1 MILKELVLQN
11 IGVYSGI
18 QQLEFQ
24 TTPEAPV
31 ILVGGMNGCGKTTIL
46 DALQLA
52 LYGRRSPGARKYRGS
67 YDSFLRDLVNKN
79 ANNDEARVSVS
90 FSLIEDGADK
100 NFEIDRSWMKSV
112 TRSAAAESLVVKIN
126 GHHDVVAT
134 ERWDDII
141 ESILPQE
148 IAQLFFFD
156 GEKIEQ
162 LADPVSSAKVLE
174 TAISSLLGVGIVD
187 RLRSDLSTIQRRWT
201 VSELDESA
209 RIAVEEMETR
219 IADSHVAISEHVQR
233 RAALQNRFDQSSR
246 ELVAAKERFVQGG
259 GELAADID
267 ALDSDFKQSK
277 NEQALLHQQA
287 VDLAGGS
294 LPLRLVGGLR
304 DRARMQAS
312 VEQTAELQQLT
323 LEQLM
328 ERDQLL
334 IDVLESSIP
343 DTAVRKE
350 IEQFLIK
357 DRSVRE
363 SQARVEKILNVGI
376 RGTTCLDYSA
386 LQLTAHSKRS
396 NALSGEILE
405 NRRTVADLGRRLESI
420 PPGELVARLAEDLS
434 KATAVYEEVKKELSE
449 IDLVIEELRH
459 QVATNESQLQRLIEK
474 HAVAIVSSEDKNR
487 MRLHAT
493 RVQKTLEGF
502 RRELLLRHL
511 GSIEDAV
518 LRSFTEI
525 LGKVDFVQRL
535 SICPDTY
542 DLTLYGLDDREIP
555 ANRLSAGERQLLATA
570 LLWGL
575 ARVSGRR
582 LPMVVDTPLGRLDS
596 VHRAALVERYFPVA
610 SGQMVLLSTDQEI
623 DGQLLEILDPVIS
636 KKYTLRYNAGSR
648 STSVHPGYF
657 EGGSDAA

>member
-11 IGVYSGI
+11 IGVYSGT
-18 QQLEFQ
+18 QQLEFP
-24 TTPEAPV
+24 TTPDAPV

-79 ANNDEARVSVS
+79 ANNDEARVSVG
-90 FSLIEDGADK
+90 FSLIEDGAEK
-100 NFEIDRSWMKSV
+100 NFEIDRSWTNSV
-112 TRSAAAESLVVKIN
+112 TRSGVGESLVVKIN
-126 GHHDVVAT
+126 GQYDLVAT

-209 RIAVEEMETR
+209 RLAVEEMETR
-219 IADSHVAISEHVQR
+219 IADVHVEISEHVQR
-233 RAALQNRFDQSSR
+233 RGALQNRFDQSSR
-246 ELVAAKERFVQGG
+246 ELVGAKERFVQGG

-267 ALDSDFKQSK
+267 AIDSDFKLSK

-294 LPLRLVGGLR
+294 LPLRLVGELR
-304 DRARMQAS
+304 ERARRQAS
-312 VEQTAELQQLT
+312 LEQTAELQQLT
-323 LEQLM
+323 LEQLT

-334 IDVLESSIP
+334 IDALESSTS
-343 DTAVRKE
+343 DMVLRKE
-350 IEQFLIK
+350 IEQFLVK
-357 DRSVRE
+357 DRSKRE

-376 RGTTCLDYSA
+376 RGTTCLDYSS
-386 LQLTAHSKRS
+386 LQLTAHVERS
-396 NALSGEILE
+396 NALSGAILE
-405 NRRTVADLGRRLESI
+405 NRRRVADLGRRLESI
-420 PPGELVARLAEDLS
+420 PPGELVARLAEELS
-434 KATAVYEEVKKELSE
+434 KATARYDELKKELGD
-449 IDLVIEELRH
+449 IDLVIEDLRH

-487 MRLHAT
+487 MRIHAK
-493 RVQKTLEGF
+493 RIQKTLEGF

-525 LGKVDFVQRL
+525 LGKVDFVKRL

-542 DLTLYGLDDREIP
+542 GLTLYGLDDLEIP

-610 SGQMVLLSTDQEI
+610 SGQMVVLSTDQEI